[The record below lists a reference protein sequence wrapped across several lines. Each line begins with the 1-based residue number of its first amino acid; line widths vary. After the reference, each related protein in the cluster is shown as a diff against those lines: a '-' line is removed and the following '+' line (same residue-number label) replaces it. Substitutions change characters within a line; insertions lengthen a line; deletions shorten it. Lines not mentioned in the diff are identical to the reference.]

1 MHHLVIGEGQIGRA
15 IIDQALADGDTVTVL
30 RRTAK
35 EPVPGMRRVT
45 GDVLDPAALGAALEG
60 ADAVMATFH
69 APYDARLWREQ
80 LPPRELAVLDAA
92 AERGIPVVFPESF
105 YGFQGW
111 AAALAED
118 AAPAPQDEKGRVR
131 MELLAARR
139 AHAARTLSIIASD
152 LIGPS
157 TVGTG
162 AAVATAMVIEP
173 LLAGRRAI
181 LFGRAD
187 APHTLTHVPDLASAM
202 LHASRHA
209 ERLTGATGDAVL
221 NAPAAPARTQREL
234 IAEVSR
240 LLGIPAR
247 RPVPIPRA
255 TLALVA
261 PVSAFVRELHGVSG
275 LWYRP
280 SVQLPGRLEREEGL
294 VATSWEEAIDA
305 TVRAARSARD
315 LGGARDTGAVNV
327 VP

>member
-15 IIDQALADGDTVTVL
+15 IIERALADGDTVTVL

-35 EPVPGMRRVT
+35 DPSPGIRRVA
-45 GDVLDPAALGAALEG
+45 GDVLDPASLEAAIDG

-92 AERGIPVVFPESF
+92 AERGIPVVLPESF
-105 YGFQGW
+105 YGFQGG
-111 AAALAED
+111 AASLAED
-118 AAPAPQDEKGRVR
+118 ASPSPQDEKGRVR
-131 MELLAARR
+131 VELLAARR
-139 AHAARTLSIIASD
+139 AHRARTLSVIASD

-173 LLAGRRAI
+173 VLAGRRAI

-187 APHTLTHVPDLASAM
+187 APHTLTHVPDLAAAM
-202 LHASRHA
+202 LHAARRA
-209 ERLTGATGDAVL
+209 EHLTGAAGDAVL

-240 LLGIPAR
+240 LVGAPAR
-247 RPVPIPRA
+247 RPIPIPRA
-255 TLALVA
+255 ALTLLA
-261 PVSAFVRELHGVSG
+261 PFNTFARELHGISG
-275 LWYRP
+275 LWYGP
-280 SVQLPGRLEREEGL
+280 CVQVPGRLEREEGL
-294 VATSWEEAIDA
+294 VATSWEDAVGA
-305 TVRAARSARD
+305 TVRAAQ
-315 LGGARDTGAVNV
+315 GARDAGAVSV
-327 VP
+327 AP